1 MNKLNELI
9 ALELGWEFLRPAMA
23 NVGRGQSTGIP
34 PGELRTYVP
43 NWAGDLNLMQ
53 ELIKDLDRWN
63 GTKELAS
70 EGHGSDAESYQWA
83 LIEIVLG
90 FKREDYQ
97 PSEGT
102 RHLDIGMACDNFM
115 TPERLQYLLEA
126 TAEQKAIAWLK
137 VKGVGV

>member
-43 NWAGDLNLMQ
+43 NWAGDLNLMH
-53 ELIKDLDRWN
+53 ELEASLKESNLFMVYAVKLDRIV
-63 GTKELAS
+63 G
-70 EGHGSDAESYQWA
+70 ES
-83 LIEIVLG
+83 LG
-90 FKREDYQ
+90 R
-97 PSEGT
+97 
-102 RHLDIGMACDNFM
+102 LDVSVPGLDCNVVH
-115 TPERLQYLLEA
+115 A

-137 VKGVGV
+137 VKGVEV